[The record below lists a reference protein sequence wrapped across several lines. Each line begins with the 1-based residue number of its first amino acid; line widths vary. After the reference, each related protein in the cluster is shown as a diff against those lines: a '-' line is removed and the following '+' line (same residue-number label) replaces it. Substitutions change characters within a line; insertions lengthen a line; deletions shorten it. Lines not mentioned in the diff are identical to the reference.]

1 MTAMDTITTQHSN
14 HQYKPSKRLYI
25 ATDGSL
31 KSCITAPLM
40 ELPID
45 FREWPKLD
53 TGNVV
58 LFNNKL
64 RELSETV
71 AFQDYA
77 KPLQPFRLAHSL
89 QVG

>member
-1 MTAMDTITTQHSN
+1 MDITDSN
-14 HQYKPSKRLYI
+14 QQYKPSNRLYI

-45 FREWPKLD
+45 FREWPKSD
-53 TGNVV
+53 TSNVV
-58 LFNNKL
+58 LFK

-71 AFQDYA
+71 AIQDYA

-89 QVG
+89 KAG

>member
-1 MTAMDTITTQHSN
+1 MTAMDTITTNQ
-14 HQYKPSKRLYI
+14 QYKPSKRLYI

-45 FREWPKLD
+45 FREWPKSD
-53 TGNVV
+53 TSNVV
-58 LFNNKL
+58 LFK

-71 AFQDYA
+71 AIQDYA

-89 QVG
+89 KAG

>member
-45 FREWPKLD
+45 FREWPKSD
-53 TGNVV
+53 TSNVV
-58 LFNNKL
+58 LFK

-71 AFQDYA
+71 AIQDYA

-89 QVG
+89 KAG

>member
-1 MTAMDTITTQHSN
+1 MDITDSN
-14 HQYKPSKRLYI
+14 QQYKLSKRLYI

-45 FREWPKLD
+45 FREWPKSD
-53 TGNVV
+53 TSNVV
-58 LFNNKL
+58 LFNNKQ
-64 RELSETV
+64 RGLSETV

-77 KPLQPFRLAHSL
+77 KPLQAFRLAHSL
-89 QVG
+89 KAG

>member
-1 MTAMDTITTQHSN
+1 MAAMDTITTNQ
-14 HQYKPSKRLYI
+14 QYKLSKQLYI

-45 FREWPKLD
+45 FREWPKSD
-53 TGNVV
+53 TSNVV
-58 LFNNKL
+58 LFK

-89 QVG
+89 KAG

>member
-1 MTAMDTITTQHSN
+1 MAAMDTITTNQ
-14 HQYKPSKRLYI
+14 QYKLSKQLYI

-45 FREWPKLD
+45 FREWPKSD
-53 TGNVV
+53 TSNVV
-58 LFNNKL
+58 LFK